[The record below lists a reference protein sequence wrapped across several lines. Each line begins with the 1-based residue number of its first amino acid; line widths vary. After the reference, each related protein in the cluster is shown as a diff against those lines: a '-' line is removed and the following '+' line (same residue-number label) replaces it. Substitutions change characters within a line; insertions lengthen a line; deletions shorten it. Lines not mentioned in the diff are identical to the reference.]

1 MFSSFFSMLKSK
13 DKDKPKSEIKDL
25 TEEEIKE

>member
-1 MFSSFFSMLKSK
+1 MFSSFFSMFKSK